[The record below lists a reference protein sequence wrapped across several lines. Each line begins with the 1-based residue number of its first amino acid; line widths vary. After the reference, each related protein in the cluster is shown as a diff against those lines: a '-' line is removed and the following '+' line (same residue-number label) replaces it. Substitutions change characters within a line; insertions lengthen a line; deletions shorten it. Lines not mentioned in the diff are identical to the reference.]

1 MKHRI
6 AALFLVVGLLLA
18 ACAPKA
24 GSGGGTQP
32 TATPAP
38 TATPTDGG
46 MDY

>member
-6 AALFLVVGLLLA
+6 AALFLAAGLLLA

-24 GSGGGTQP
+24 GSGGGNQP
-32 TATPAP
+32 TPTPAP
-38 TATPTDGG
+38 AATPTDGG